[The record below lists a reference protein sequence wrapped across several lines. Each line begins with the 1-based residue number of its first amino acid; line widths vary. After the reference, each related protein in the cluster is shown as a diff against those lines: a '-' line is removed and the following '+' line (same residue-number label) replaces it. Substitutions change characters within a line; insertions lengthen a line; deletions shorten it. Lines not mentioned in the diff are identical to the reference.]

1 MSYFVNQSV
10 FSNLFSLPA
19 VIADKHL
26 KLATNT
32 QLKVII
38 YIFRDVSKAI
48 DVSEISSALSI
59 PESEVSDALIFWEQC
74 GILGSEKAKEAAEE
88 PLKKVVKTAEMPS
101 RADVIKRGMEDERL
115 MFLLREAQLKFGRN
129 LKQNE
134 SALLVSLYD
143 DNGMDASV
151 ILLLLQYAAS
161 LNKCN
166 ISFIRST
173 AVKWLKAGVETVADA
188 EKIIVDAT
196 KSELAWRKVER
207 IFGIEHRKPSE
218 RELEL
223 SQLWINEWGLSD
235 EMLKAGYDACV
246 DSKTRLDMRYVAKI
260 FENWHKSGFKRA
272 EDIKNDN
279 KKQAKPKKSGE
290 KPSFAGY
297 DLELFEK
304 MLNEDD

>member
-10 FSNLFSLPA
+10 FSNLFSLPTA
-19 VIADKHL
+19 IADKHL
-26 KLATNT
+26 KLATSI

-38 YIFRDVSKAI
+38 YIFRDISKGVNPQ
-48 DVSEISSALSI
+48 DISSALSVDV
-59 PESEVSDALIFWEQC
+59 SEVEDALVFWEQC
-74 GILGSEKAKEAAEE
+74 GVLGSEKEVEKAEE
-88 PLKKVVKTAEMPS
+88 PLKSIVKSAEMPT

-161 LNKCN
+161 VNKCN

-173 AVKWLKAGVETVADA
+173 AVKWLKAGVESVLDA
-188 EKIIVDAT
+188 EKIISQTA
-196 KSELAWRKVER
+196 KSELAWRKIEN

-223 SQLWINEWGLSD
+223 SHLWINEWGLSD
-235 EMLKAGYDACV
+235 AILKAGYDACV
-246 DSKTRLDMRYVAKI
+246 DNKTRLDMRYVAKI
-260 FENWHKSGFKRA
+260 FENWHKSGFKKP
-272 EDIKNDN
+272 EDIKAEPKNTQKT
-279 KKQAKPKKSGE
+279 KKATDKGSY
-290 KPSFAGY
+290 AGY
-297 DLELFEK
+297 DLDLFEK
-304 MLNEDD
+304 MLNED